1 MKNLSE
7 IIEKILDDSKAEDI
21 NKIDISNK
29 SSLAD
34 YFIIAT
40 CRSSVHANATADEI
54 IRKLKKKGIKCP
66 IPEGKPKCDW
76 IIVDAGSVIVH
87 LFRPEI
93 RKLYDLEKL
102 WNFSFETLN
111 NKLA

>member
-21 NKIDISNK
+21 NRIDISNK

-54 IRKLKKKGIKCP
+54 IRKLKK
-66 IPEGKPKCDW
+66 
-76 IIVDAGSVIVH
+76 
-87 LFRPEI
+87 
-93 RKLYDLEKL
+93 
-102 WNFSFETLN
+102 
-111 NKLA
+111 